1 MNPIFMRIGP
11 VSIYWY
17 SLFILIGLIIGIYLV
32 IKEGKKHNLSADMI
46 TDLAFYM
53 VPIALICAR
62 LYFVI
67 FHFDYYSA
75 NLIEIFYVWE
85 GGLAIHGGIIGGLC
99 YLLYYSKKHK
109 INPLLLTDIIVIS
122 LFLGQAIGR
131 WGNFMNGEAFGP
143 ATTLEHLKSLHIPDF
158 IIKGMNI
165 NNVYHIPT
173 FFYESIGCFIG
184 AFILILYRKRKQLKL
199 GELTSF
205 YLLWYGIIR
214 FFIEGLRTDSLMLG
228 TIKMAQL
235 VSILMIIIGI
245 GLFIYSYYKKKL
257 YHEEV
262 YHEI

>member
-1 MNPIFMRIGP
+1 MNPIFIQFGP
-11 VSIYWY
+11 ISIYWY
-17 SLFILIGLIIGIYLV
+17 SIFILIALIIGIYLV
-32 IKEGKKHNLSADMI
+32 IKEGKKHNLKADMI
-46 TDLAFYM
+46 TDLAFFM
-53 VPIALICAR
+53 IPIALVCAR

-67 FHFDYYSA
+67 FHWDYYSA

-85 GGLAIHGGIIGGLC
+85 GGLAIHGGIIGGLL
-99 YLLYYSKKHK
+99 YLLYFSKKHHIK
-109 INPLLLTDIIVIS
+109 PLLLTDMIVIS

-143 ATTLEHLKSLHIPDF
+143 ATTLEHLESLHLPLF
-158 IIKGMNI
+158 IIEGMNI

-184 AFILILYRKRKQLKL
+184 FIVLLLYRRRRKLKL

-205 YLLWYGIIR
+205 YLIWYGIIR

-228 TIKMAQL
+228 PIKMAQL
-235 VSILMIIIGI
+235 VSIIMVISGMIV
-245 GLFIYSYYKKKL
+245 LIYSYQKKIP
-257 YHEEV
+257 YHEEE